1 MEESTLTKK
10 EISYKK
16 RTVYLTV
23 LILFMALAASAL
35 VVFGIIGIQV
45 SKSVQTAAYDTKSEI
60 QYSLSFIDDPL
71 YNKNNM
77 EFGEGFISKFVNNID
92 LAFLYSLDSNSATD
106 ISGNYTATA
115 LLEAIYND
123 KDLIWKKEFQLV
135 PSTEFK
141 SGQATKSISLPL
153 SEYINF
159 AKTIQQNTGVT
170 TYVKMTITYSV
181 NASAVIDG
189 KPISEASESTLIV
202 PITGDVIVMGGT
214 PVSEQSKTVESEVL
228 QELLPKEPTLICS
241 IILLVLLAC
250 ALLCLLI
257 LTKGVKSDP
266 IQREL
271 NNIFKKYNSRIIEL
285 HQNNHLLKRETVCV
299 KSFRDLLLIADE
311 MKKPILK
318 NHSEDYLN
326 TEFYVFDENKTFLF
340 NTGFLDELAD
350 KKDGKALGDIELT
363 LQD

>member
-1 MEESTLTKK
+1 MIKK
-10 EISYKK
+10 EMSYKK
-16 RTVYLTV
+16 RLAYLMV
-23 LILFMALAASAL
+23 LILLTAVAAAAL

-45 SKSVQTAAYDTKSEI
+45 SKTVQTAAYDTKSEI
-60 QYSLSFIDDPL
+60 QYNLNFIDDPL
-71 YNKNNM
+71 YNKTNM
-77 EFGEGFISKFVNNID
+77 EFGDGFISKLVNNID
-92 LAFLYSLDSNSATD
+92 LTFLYAFNSDSATD

-135 PSTEFK
+135 PLTEFK

-170 TYVKMTITYSV
+170 TYVKMTVTYSV

-189 KPISEASESTLIV
+189 KPISESSESTLIV
-202 PITGDVIVMGGT
+202 PITGDVIVMDGT

-228 QELLPKEPTLICS
+228 QELLPKNPALICS
-241 IILLVLLAC
+241 IILLVLLSA
-250 ALLCLLI
+250 ALFCLI
-257 LTKGVKSDP
+257 MLTKGVKSDP
-266 IQREL
+266 IQLEL
-271 NNIFKKYNSRIIEL
+271 NNIFKKYSSRIVEL
-285 HQNNHLLKRETVCV
+285 HQNNHMPDVETVCV

-318 NHSEDYLN
+318 NYNEDHLN
-326 TEFYVFDENKTFLF
+326 TDFYVFDENKAFLF
-340 NTGFLDELAD
+340 NTKFLDELAEN
-350 KKDGKALGDIELT
+350 KEEEKALGDIELT